1 MGTLG
6 DIAPNPASADVGGA
20 RFGEVVEA
28 AIDKVVVQAHRLY
41 GAPPM
46 GTLVRLGNALG
57 AVYAVVAG
65 VATTALDP
73 TRRVIARGA
82 EAASEEDVYREHPQ
96 IERLLRT
103 DAELATVGF
112 DDAGALRH
120 YLPPLPPRIHAFAYL
135 CAPDEVRRFAA
146 SLDFVGLLAA
156 RSDPA
161 SDDVLAAALRQAA
174 ACFDDRRAFLV
185 RAGKAAAAHSPGDAA
200 RVAAIVRRIP
210 TEALG

>member
-1 MGTLG
+1 MSTPDG
-6 DIAPNPASADVGGA
+6 ASPNSP

-28 AIDKVVVQAHRLY
+28 AIDRVVVQAHRLY

-46 GTLVRLGNALG
+46 GALVRLGADAPG

-65 VATTALDP
+65 IATTALDP

-82 EAASEEDVYREHPQ
+82 DAVSEEEIYREHPQ

-103 DAELATVGF
+103 DAALLIVGF
-112 DDAGALRH
+112 DDGGALRH

-146 SLDFVGLLAA
+146 FLDFIGLLAA
-156 RSDPA
+156 RRDPV
-161 SDDVLAAALRQAA
+161 SDDVLAAALRHAA
-174 ACFDDRRAFLV
+174 ACFDDPRAFLT
-185 RAGKAAAAHSPGDAA
+185 RAGKAAAAHVSGDAA

>member
-1 MGTLG
+1 MT
-6 DIAPNPASADVGGA
+6 NPDDSP

-28 AIDKVVVQAHRLY
+28 AIDRIVVQAHNLY

-46 GTLVRLGNALG
+46 GALVRLGG
-57 AVYAVVAG
+57 VGQGTVYAVVAG

-82 EAASEEDVYREHPQ
+82 DAADEDEIYREHPQ

-103 DAELATVGF
+103 DAALLTVGF
-112 DDAGALRH
+112 DDGGALRH
-120 YLPPLPPRIHAFAYL
+120 YLPPLPPRIHAFAYR

-146 SLDFVGLLAA
+146 SLDFIGLLAA
-156 RSDPA
+156 RRDPA
-161 SDDVLAAALRQAA
+161 SDDVLAAALRHAA
-174 ACFDDRRAFLV
+174 ACFDDRRAFLT
-185 RAGKAAAAHSPGDAA
+185 RAGRAAAAHASGDAA

-210 TEALG
+210 TEALT

>member
-1 MGTLG
+1 MSTPDG
-6 DIAPNPASADVGGA
+6 ASPDSP

-28 AIDKVVVQAHRLY
+28 AIDRVVVQAHRLY

-46 GTLVRLGNALG
+46 GALVRLGGAGQG
-57 AVYAVVAG
+57 AVYGVVAG

-82 EAASEEDVYREHPQ
+82 DAATEEEIYREHPQ

-103 DAELATVGF
+103 DAALLTVGF
-112 DDAGALRH
+112 DDGGALRH

-146 SLDFVGLLAA
+146 SLDFIGLLAA
-156 RSDPA
+156 RRDPA
-161 SDDVLAAALRQAA
+161 SDDVLAATLRHAA
-174 ACFDDRRAFLV
+174 ACFDDPRAFLT
-185 RAGKAAAAHSPGDAA
+185 RAGRAAAAHASGDAA

-210 TEALG
+210 TEALD